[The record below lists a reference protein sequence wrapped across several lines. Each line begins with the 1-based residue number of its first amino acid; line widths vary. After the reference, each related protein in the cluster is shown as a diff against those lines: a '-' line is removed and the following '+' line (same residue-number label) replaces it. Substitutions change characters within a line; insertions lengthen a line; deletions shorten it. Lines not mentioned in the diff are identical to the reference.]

1 MDLREEVVSQC
12 RRMDTAPGS
21 TEQRDAGRFQPVNAG
36 NAAAQR
42 LAGLTRVIEAE
53 IIPRLMLAHA
63 SAPEDEAPAGRV
75 AGIDEVVE
83 FARVIL
89 EQDVM
94 VAAAYVDG
102 MRARGV
108 ALTSIFLNLLAPA
121 AQRLGAM
128 WEADLCSFT
137 EVTLGLWRLQQLL
150 HELSPAFQRGG
161 KGHRSGRRALLVPVP
176 GDYHTFGLSM
186 VIEFFERAGWHVSGA
201 HPESGEQIV
210 RAVQD
215 ERFDLVGLSAGTSL
229 RFDVLAPVIS
239 DVRRVSLNRS
249 IGVMVGGPIFV
260 EHPEYA
266 ALVGADVTAANG
278 NEAVLQAEKIVA
290 FRQIYN

>member
-1 MDLREEVVSQC
+1 MDLREDVVSQC
-12 RRMDTAPGS
+12 RRQDTAAGS
-21 TEQRDAGRFQPVNAG
+21 TEQRDAGRFQPG
-36 NAAAQR
+36 AAER

-63 SAPEDEAPAGRV
+63 SSREDDAALGRV
-75 AGIDEVVE
+75 AGIDEVIE
-83 FARVIL
+83 FAKVVL
-89 EQDVM
+89 ENDAM
-94 VAAAYVDG
+94 VSAAYVDG
-102 MRARGV
+102 MRTRGV
-108 ALTSIFLNLLAPA
+108 PLTSIFLNLLAPV

-161 KGHRSGRRALLVPVP
+161 RAHRSGRRALLVPVP
-176 GDYHTFGLSM
+176 GDHHTFGLSM

-201 HPESGEQIV
+201 HPESGEQIA
-210 RAVQD
+210 RTVQD

-229 RFDVLAPVIS
+229 RFDVLTPVIS
-239 DVRRVSLNRS
+239 EVRRVSLNRS

-260 EHPEYA
+260 EHPEYV